1 VAVESFTITSLDRS
15 EVLRYLGYAG
25 QEISP
30 ELDARID
37 EGIAHALEVGRPR
50 GVWRV
55 FDVAG
60 RDEGDG
66 ADGRDAK
73 DELGSHDAEGEP
85 DGHGAPSVHLAGTSL
100 VLRGH
105 DIAEHLAGAVSVGVF
120 AVTAGMGIDQE
131 IRRLSLTDPLAQ
143 TVFDVAGSTLVE
155 RAADAVEARLVGEAA
170 ARGQYVNWRFS
181 PGYGDLPLDIQPVV
195 LRTLDATRQLGI
207 TLTPTNLMVPT
218 KSVTAVIGFFTAPQA
233 SRKVTCQYCYCR
245 EFCTIRASG
254 RTCHG

>member
-1 VAVESFTITSLDRS
+1 MAVESFTITSLDRS

-37 EGIAHALEVGRPR
+37 EGMAHALEVGRPR

-60 RDEGDG
+60 RDGGD
-66 ADGRDAK
+66 
-73 DELGSHDAEGEP
+73 EP
-85 DGHGAPSVHLAGTSL
+85 AVRLAGTAL

-105 DIAEHLAGAVSVGVF
+105 DIAEHLDGAVAVGVF

-131 IRRLSLTDPLAQ
+131 IRRLSLT
-143 TVFDVAGSTLVE
+143 VE

-218 KSVTAVIGFFTAPQA
+218 KSVTAVIGFFEEPQA
-233 SRKVTCQYCYCR
+233 SRKVTCQYCYCK

>member
-1 VAVESFTITSLDRS
+1 MAVESFTITTLDRS

-37 EGIAHALEVGRPR
+37 EGMARALEVGRPR

-60 RDEGDG
+60 RDGGDN
-66 ADGRDAK
+66 
-73 DELGSHDAEGEP
+73 P
-85 DGHGAPSVHLAGTSL
+85 VVHLAGTAL

-105 DIAEHLAGAVSVGVF
+105 DIAEHLDGAVAVGVF

-131 IRRLSLTDPLAQ
+131 IRRLSLIDPLAQ

-218 KSVTAVIGFFTAPQA
+218 KSVTAVIGFFEEPQA
-233 SRKVTCQYCYCR
+233 SRKVTCQYCYCK

>member
-1 VAVESFTITSLDRS
+1 MAVESFNITSLDRS

-30 ELDARID
+30 ELDSRID
-37 EGIAHALEVGRPR
+37 EGIARALEVGRPR

-60 RDEGDG
+60 RDEG
-66 ADGRDAK
+66 
-73 DELGSHDAEGEP
+73 E
-85 DGHGAPSVHLAGTSL
+85 APAVHLSGTSL
-100 VLRGH
+100 VLQGH
-105 DIAEHLAGAVSVGVF
+105 DIAKHLAGAVSVGVF

-131 IRRLSLTDPLAQ
+131 IRRLSVTDPLAQ
-143 TVFDVAGSTLVE
+143 TVFDVAGSALVE

-218 KSVTAVIGFFTAPQA
+218 KSVTAVIGFFMEPQS
-233 SRKVTCQYCYCR
+233 SRKVTCQYCYCK